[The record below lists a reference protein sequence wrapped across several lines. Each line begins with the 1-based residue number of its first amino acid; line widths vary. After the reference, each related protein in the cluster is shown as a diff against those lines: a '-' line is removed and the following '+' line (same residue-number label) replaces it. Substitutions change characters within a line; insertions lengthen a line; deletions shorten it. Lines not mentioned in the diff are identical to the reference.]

1 MRAMHSC
8 HRFRNVGGAR
18 CVPIRADDEVEGTFP
33 ANISCEHFLNLFTVY
48 LAGAD
53 AVAIDAMDSCLVF
66 ILFRFRASE
75 DADAKAVALHRHV
88 LFLYFS
94 RFSFST
100 SLSYG

>member
-1 MRAMHSC
+1 MHAMHSC

-53 AVAIDAMDSCLVF
+53 AVAGPSRRI
-66 ILFRFRASE
+66 
-75 DADAKAVALHRHV
+75 HV

-94 RFSFST
+94 RFRASVDY
-100 SLSYG
+100 L